1 MRKVKCYECGKT
13 YDYDEDGFCP
23 NCGAFNQPARSAA
36 IAADGSVIRVDGLN
50 ERNHK
55 GSFVHRELHEE
66 NRERKAK
73 GLSKGTTRRL
83 IKTTVPNDH
92 TPKQE
97 RRTKKGSPIVWI
109 VLAIIAFNVLAN
121 LLGLLVGL

>member
-1 MRKVKCYECGKT
+1 MRRVRCYECGKG

-23 NCGAFNQPARSAA
+23 RCGSFNLPQKASSVG
-36 IAADGSVIRVDGLN
+36 ADGTVIRREGIN

-55 GSFVHRELHEE
+55 GSFVHAELHEE

>member
-23 NCGAFNQPARSAA
+23 NCGAFNQPGHSAA

-73 GLSKGTTRRL
+73 GLSKETRRPL
-83 IKTTVPNDH
+83 IKSTIPQNN
-92 TPKQE
+92 TPKRE
-97 RRTKKGSPIVWI
+97 RKTKKGNPIVWI
-109 VLAIIAFNVLAN
+109 VLALIAFNVLAN
-121 LLGLLVGL
+121 LLGLLVNL